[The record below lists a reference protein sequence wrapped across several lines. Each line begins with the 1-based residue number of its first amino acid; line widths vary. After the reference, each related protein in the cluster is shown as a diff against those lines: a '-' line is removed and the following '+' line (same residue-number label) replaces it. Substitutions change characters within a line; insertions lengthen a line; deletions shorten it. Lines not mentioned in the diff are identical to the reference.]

1 MRFTKIKNRSELQ
14 IIKIQLVMKLAKYSA
29 TQKFGEWNLNFMT
42 LQRKFSTKNIAE
54 HLMTR
59 VKYFPN
65 SIILIK

>member
-14 IIKIQLVMKLAKYSA
+14 IIKIQLVMKLANYS
-29 TQKFGEWNLNFMT
+29 TIPKFGEWNLNFT
-42 LQRKFSTKNIAE
+42 ILQRKFSTKNIAE

-59 VKYFPN
+59 LKYFPN